1 MKLSIILPVY
11 NVEKFIADCLDSLL
25 NQDLDKSSYEIICVD
40 DGSPDNSYK
49 VIEDYQKENK
59 NIRLIRQQNGGVSAA
74 RNNGL
79 KESKGDY
86 VWFIDPDDY
95 IMPNCLGTIISAMDS
110 FNADV
115 CTFNYK
121 EVEENSSYS
130 SIEESKFD
138 FTLNKDYSSTGSCYL
153 HVVRREYLLKHKIT
167 LNKELGYGEDYLWSF
182 QINYREHVGISTS
195 ENVYFY
201 RQRQGSAM
209 HSGLKEKQVKHM
221 NNMISL
227 AKVYESELVRC
238 KEDKLPKK
246 TIKNI
251 VKRKNLCVQSAILDL
266 IRLEND
272 REKVKETLKQW
283 KDFGLYPY
291 RTMWWYLGAKELNK
305 NFKARAFSLLLSKR
319 WFVLLAHKS
328 IKKRRKE
335 KA

>member
-11 NVEKFIADCLDSLL
+11 NVENFIADCLDSLL

-59 NIRLIRQQNGGVSAA
+59 NICLIRQQNGGVSAA

-79 KESKGDY
+79 KEAKGKY
-86 VWFIDPDDY
+86 VWYIDPDDY
-95 IMPNCLGTIISAMDS
+95 ILPNCLGTIISAMEEYK
-110 FNADV
+110 ADV
-115 CTFNYK
+115 CTFKYA
-121 EVEENSSYS
+121 EVEEQSS
-130 SIEESKFD
+130 SKD
-138 FTLNKDYSSTGSCYL
+138 ITEKEIKFTLNKDYSSTGSCCF
-153 HVVRREYLLKHKIT
+153 HVVRKGYLIENNII

-182 QINYREHVGISTS
+182 QINYREHVGISTE

-272 REKVKETLKQW
+272 REKVKETLNKW

-291 RTMWWYLGAKELNK
+291 RTMWWYLRAKELNS
-305 NFKARAFSLLLSKR
+305 NFKARLFCLFLSKR
-319 WFVLLAHKS
+319 CYVLFVNKMMR
-328 IKKRRKE
+328 KKVK
-335 KA
+335 K